1 MDRDMKL
8 LADRLT
14 AQKYRKIIKFKRKLK
29 AMNRLSATNNF
40 NTQSSSNAGNNQNNI
55 GECECHS
62 EKDSSTECNEYHEES
77 FRTEDGR
84 ETAIDLYNTL
94 DEKKNDNSE
103 TNSGDHSDSD
113 IDFNNISDKSD
124 GSVDSN
130 NGDVD
135 IEVRQHQNQND
146 ISAELRSWAIGCR
159 VPHSTLDSLL
169 SILNPVLPNLP
180 KSSKTLLQTNKSHYF
195 ITKMLAL
202 DETEGQ
208 YAYFGIEQ
216 GLRTCINL
224 DLHYANILYLL
235 INIDGIKLFKSSVN
249 DVWPILVKVQCNPDI
264 YSPFVVAIYS
274 GNSKPKYI
282 HEFMKDF
289 IMELNKLL
297 VHGISIQERHF
308 EIKIKGFICDTPAR
322 SYLKCIKGHNA
333 AHGCERCEI
342 QGIKHNRTMIF
353 LETNCAE
360 RTDYTFRNF
369 IDPHHHNAASPLLF
383 ITPPI
388 NMINDIILDSM
399 HLCYLGVMKRL
410 IDAWMSTNLKVK
422 FSQNQ
427 RKELSM
433 RMLTIKRQQPIEFDR
448 KMRPITDYLKFK
460 ATEYRF
466 FLLFAGPILL
476 KRILEKNKYEHFIL
490 LHAACRM
497 LSSEN
502 AVNFVPTAKDLLN
515 KFILQSKDLYGP
527 DFMVMNVHNLLH
539 ISDDVFNTQCNLSSI
554 SAFAFESYLGK
565 IKNMLRSPTN
575 VVAQLARRLCEQ
587 KTCINQVPSPLVV
600 TILKQN
606 GNNIEA
612 LQCINMLLT
621 NKAPDNTVL
630 LKMGCI
636 CTINKM
642 YVENNKIKLEGDVC
656 IIKKSV
662 YTNPI
667 NSSVLNMWELLE
679 SRFDAV
685 RRKTMTTEISWKLKM
700 SEDED
705 YLHKYQLVQFIRKGP
720 KSGKKEI
727 DVVPSKWIS
736 WDQKRLKLTTKFM
749 PGPYDENTSK
759 LLQDFVNHCFDAPES
774 WPTYTVKI
782 VGEAKQY
789 DEALM
794 KLDELSAQEF
804 VFSLPSDEDPKEKSE
819 AKKEFYK
826 KKALN
831 DSAAFVSK
839 FMTSDK
845 NSNSFNSVS
854 EPNKTLKRLKKTNT
868 KKQNKGLNTGSSR
881 IVQMPQLPIDKKII
895 LQREDT
901 LSMDLKNKS
910 QSIVVMDKDIPVLT
924 LNSQNSHGVECENP
938 INFTTLSEEM

>member
-62 EKDSSTECNEYHEES
+62 EKDSSTECNKYHEES

-103 TNSGDHSDSD
+103 TNSGDHSDFD

-308 EIKIKGFICDTPAR
+308 EIKIKGFICDTLAR
-322 SYLKCIKGHNA
+322 SYLKCIKGYNA

-369 IDPHHHNAASPLLF
+369 TDPHHHNAASPLLF

-388 NMINDIILDSM
+388 NIINDIILDSM

-782 VGEAKQY
+782 VGEA
-789 DEALM
+789 
-794 KLDELSAQEF
+794 
-804 VFSLPSDEDPKEKSE
+804 
-819 AKKEFYK
+819 
-826 KKALN
+826 
-831 DSAAFVSK
+831 SK
-839 FMTSDK
+839 
-845 NSNSFNSVS
+845 
-854 EPNKTLKRLKKTNT
+854 
-868 KKQNKGLNTGSSR
+868 
-881 IVQMPQLPIDKKII
+881 
-895 LQREDT
+895 
-901 LSMDLKNKS
+901 
-910 QSIVVMDKDIPVLT
+910 
-924 LNSQNSHGVECENP
+924 
-938 INFTTLSEEM
+938 

>member
-62 EKDSSTECNEYHEES
+62 EKDSSTECNKYHEES

-308 EIKIKGFICDTPAR
+308 EIKIKGF
-322 SYLKCIKGHNA
+322 
-333 AHGCERCEI
+333 
-342 QGIKHNRTMIF
+342 
-353 LETNCAE
+353 
-360 RTDYTFRNF
+360 
-369 IDPHHHNAASPLLF
+369 
-383 ITPPI
+383 
-388 NMINDIILDSM
+388 
-399 HLCYLGVMKRL
+399 
-410 IDAWMSTNLKVK
+410 
-422 FSQNQ
+422 
-427 RKELSM
+427 M
-433 RMLTIKRQQPIEFDR
+433 R
-448 KMRPITDYLKFK
+448 YS
-460 ATEYRF
+460 
-466 FLLFAGPILL
+466 
-476 KRILEKNKYEHFIL
+476 
-490 LHAACRM
+490 C
-497 LSSEN
+497 
-502 AVNFVPTAKDLLN
+502 
-515 KFILQSKDLYGP
+515 
-527 DFMVMNVHNLLH
+527 
-539 ISDDVFNTQCNLSSI
+539 
-554 SAFAFESYLGK
+554 
-565 IKNMLRSPTN
+565 
-575 VVAQLARRLCEQ
+575 
-587 KTCINQVPSPLVV
+587 
-600 TILKQN
+600 
-606 GNNIEA
+606 
-612 LQCINMLLT
+612 
-621 NKAPDNTVL
+621 TVL
-630 LKMGCI
+630 LEM
-636 CTINKM
+636 
-642 YVENNKIKLEGDVC
+642 
-656 IIKKSV
+656 
-662 YTNPI
+662 
-667 NSSVLNMWELLE
+667 
-679 SRFDAV
+679 
-685 RRKTMTTEISWKLKM
+685 
-700 SEDED
+700 
-705 YLHKYQLVQFIRKGP
+705 HKRVQC
-720 KSGKKEI
+720 ST
-727 DVVPSKWIS
+727 
-736 WDQKRLKLTTKFM
+736 RL
-749 PGPYDENTSK
+749 
-759 LLQDFVNHCFDAPES
+759 
-774 WPTYTVKI
+774 
-782 VGEAKQY
+782 
-789 DEALM
+789 
-794 KLDELSAQEF
+794 
-804 VFSLPSDEDPKEKSE
+804 
-819 AKKEFYK
+819 
-826 KKALN
+826 
-831 DSAAFVSK
+831 
-839 FMTSDK
+839 
-845 NSNSFNSVS
+845 
-854 EPNKTLKRLKKTNT
+854 
-868 KKQNKGLNTGSSR
+868 
-881 IVQMPQLPIDKKII
+881 
-895 LQREDT
+895 
-901 LSMDLKNKS
+901 
-910 QSIVVMDKDIPVLT
+910 
-924 LNSQNSHGVECENP
+924 
-938 INFTTLSEEM
+938 